1 MVFLMA
7 FVYSTLAFNTA
18 AFFPIP
24 KPLLADTCLV
34 LGFEEN
40 VTMYG
45 VLPFL
50 VDIFTIPEPT
60 SPYSTEGI
68 PEITS
73 IDSTLLV
80 DKLLVV
86 TPFVS
91 EKLALLESLAPST
104 STAVPNEGLPASFA
118 EPVLM
123 EKRFLSV
130 KSGFPVVPPGRSPEI
145 SETFNICTWSKV
157 VLSIVLAV
165 DALFSFSFAVT
176 TTVLSV
182 RLSSTMYAL

>member
-50 VDIFTIPEPT
+50 VDIFTILYRRDT
-60 SPYSTEGI
+60 
-68 PEITS
+68 
-73 IDSTLLV
+73 
-80 DKLLVV
+80 
-86 TPFVS
+86 
-91 EKLALLESLAPST
+91 
-104 STAVPNEGLPASFA
+104 
-118 EPVLM
+118 
-123 EKRFLSV
+123 
-130 KSGFPVVPPGRSPEI
+130 
-145 SETFNICTWSKV
+145 
-157 VLSIVLAV
+157 
-165 DALFSFSFAVT
+165 
-176 TTVLSV
+176 
-182 RLSSTMYAL
+182 